1 MRIGIIG
8 IGVMG
13 AYHAR
18 VYSEISR
25 TNHDVHLVCIADID
39 RIRVE
44 AIAKKY
50 GTKAYTDYKELIGS
64 RMDAVSICVPTSM
77 HYEVAIAAMQKGI
90 RHLLIE
96 KPISNNLNA
105 ANDIVKFAKDK
116 GVTISVGHVER
127 FNPAVLLMK
136 QIIDSDRLG
145 RVVSISAKR
154 VGPGPPKGKD
164 TGVIVDL
171 AVHDIDIICY
181 LFGASPTDV
190 YAFAGESDNGLEDRA
205 SIMLKFNEQRTGLMD
220 TNWLTA
226 RRIRTLDLVGLK
238 AVAHLDYI
246 DQTVTISEHEKD
258 EEIKFVKQEPLM
270 KELMHFINVVRGTEK
285 PLVTGEE
292 GIQALELALAAV
304 KSYKTGEV
312 QKIDRVAESK
322 WTPGFEWYKKVYPS
336 IPEDELI
343 KIYESQRGNRV

>member
-1 MRIGIIG
+1 
-8 IGVMG
+8 
-13 AYHAR
+13 
-18 VYSEISR
+18 
-25 TNHDVHLVCIADID
+25 
-39 RIRVE
+39 
-44 AIAKKY
+44 
-50 GTKAYTDYKELIGS
+50 
-64 RMDAVSICVPTSM
+64 M

-190 YAFAGESDNGLEDRA
+190 YAFAGESGLKYRA
-205 SIMLKFNEQRTGLMD
+205 SIMLKFNEQRTG
-220 TNWLTA
+220 
-226 RRIRTLDLVGLK
+226 
-238 AVAHLDYI
+238 
-246 DQTVTISEHEKD
+246 
-258 EEIKFVKQEPLM
+258 
-270 KELMHFINVVRGTEK
+270 
-285 PLVTGEE
+285 
-292 GIQALELALAAV
+292 
-304 KSYKTGEV
+304 
-312 QKIDRVAESK
+312 
-322 WTPGFEWYKKVYPS
+322 
-336 IPEDELI
+336 
-343 KIYESQRGNRV
+343 